1 MNVFEDAELEAL
13 EKFLFEHVVDLE
25 ELQIL
30 ARFQRDDGKGSFTE
44 EDVAAATGLPVGT
57 TRDTLQRLSARGL
70 LAPSA
75 TEPAV
80 YRYVLDGADR
90 ELLDRALWEYQTN
103 PLQVLGVMTSNAI
116 ERVRTSAMR
125 AFADSFRI
133 RGPKSNG

>member
-1 MNVFEDAELEAL
+1 MLEDAELEAL
-13 EKFLFEHVVDLE
+13 KKFLFEHVVDLE

-30 ARFQRDDGKGSFTE
+30 ARLQRGAGKDAYTE
-44 EDVAAATGLPVGT
+44 EEVAAATGLPVGT
-57 TRDTLQRLSARGL
+57 TRDTLQRLCARGL

-75 TEPAV
+75 TAPVV

-90 ELLDRALWEYQTN
+90 ELLDHALSEYQTN
-103 PLQVLGVMTSNAI
+103 PLQVMALMTSNAI

-133 RGPKSNG
+133 RGPK

>member
-1 MNVFEDAELEAL
+1 MLEDAELEAFK
-13 EKFLFEHVVDLE
+13 KFLFEHVVDLE

-30 ARFQRDDGKGSFTE
+30 ARFQRDAGRGPFTE
-44 EDVAAATGLPVGT
+44 EEVAAATGLPLST
-57 TRDTLQRLSARGL
+57 TRDTLRRLSARGL

-80 YRYVLDGADR
+80 YRYGVDGAAR
-90 ELLDRALWEYQTN
+90 ELLDRLLSEYEAN
-103 PLQVLGVMTSNAI
+103 PLQVLGLMTTNAI

-133 RGPKSNG
+133 KGAKSNG

>member
-1 MNVFEDAELEAL
+1 MNVLEDSELEAL
-13 EKFLFEHVVDLE
+13 KKFLFEHVVDLE

-30 ARFQRDDGKGSFTE
+30 ARFRQDAGTGAFTE
-44 EDVAAATGLPVGT
+44 EEVASATGLPVGT
-57 TRDTLQRLSARGL
+57 TRDTLLRLSARGL

-75 TEPAV
+75 AEPAV
-80 YRYVLDGADR
+80 YRYVLDGAGR
-90 ELLDRALWEYQTN
+90 ELLDRALSEYQNN
-103 PLQVLGVMTSNAI
+103 PLQMMGLMTSNAI

>member
-1 MNVFEDAELEAL
+1 MLEDAELEAL
-13 EKFLFEHVVDLE
+13 KKFLFEHVVDLE

-30 ARFQRDDGKGSFTE
+30 ARLHRDGGKGSFTE
-44 EDVAAATGLPVGT
+44 EEVAAATGLPVGT

-75 TEPAV
+75 IGPAV
-80 YRYVLDGADR
+80 YRCVADGAVR
-90 ELLDRALWEYQTN
+90 ELLDRVLSEYQTN
-103 PLQVLGVMTSNAI
+103 PLQVMGLMTSNAI
-116 ERVRTSAMR
+116 ERVKTSAMR